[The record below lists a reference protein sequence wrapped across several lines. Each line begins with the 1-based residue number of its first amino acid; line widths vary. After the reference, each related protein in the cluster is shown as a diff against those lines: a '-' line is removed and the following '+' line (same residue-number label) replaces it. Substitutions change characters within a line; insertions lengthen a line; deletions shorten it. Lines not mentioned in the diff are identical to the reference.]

1 MKTNKDFS
9 YLSAVLLI
17 VCMSSVFTSCSK
29 DDDNPSLSFTKEII
43 SGKWRITNISNTNGH
58 NTWWPSAGDEME
70 FKYDG
75 TCTSWFSME
84 DAYKIEGGRIHTYYG
99 KTNEPMFVYTLLSE
113 NGATLSVRMDGTLDD
128 NGTCTLTL
136 QKVN

>member
-1 MKTNKDFS
+1 MKTNKFFS

-75 TCTSWFSME
+75 TCTGWFSME

-99 KTNEPMFVYTLLSE
+99 ETNEPMFVYTLLSE
-113 NGATLSVRMDGTLDD
+113 NGTTLSVRMDGTLDD

>member
-1 MKTNKDFS
+1 
-9 YLSAVLLI
+9 
-17 VCMSSVFTSCSK
+17 
-29 DDDNPSLSFTKEII
+29 
-43 SGKWRITNISNTNGH
+43 
-58 NTWWPSAGDEME
+58 ME